1 MSTALMARKQKR
13 DPGTVAIAKA
23 ILEQYDCKNVEDMQ
37 DAIKDI
43 FGPMFEAMLQGEMDS
58 HLGYGSNDHGPKNTE
73 NRRNGYS
80 HKTLK
85 STYGD
90 ISVEVPRDRDASFEP
105 LAVPKHTR
113 DVSGIED
120 KILAMYARGMSQRDI
135 AQTVE
140 DIYGFEISHETVSAI
155 TDRVIETADE
165 WQNRPLKKFYTFL
178 FVDCLYVS
186 VRKEMETKNLAV
198 YVILGYDVNG
208 IKDILGLW
216 IGEAEGKH
224 YWMQIFD
231 EIKARGVED
240 VLFISMDGVSGL
252 EEGARS
258 IFKDAVVQRCIVHLI
273 RNSIRYIPCKD
284 YKKYTSHLK
293 KVYGASSLKAAV
305 AEFERFKQAWS
316 QYPGAVDVWV
326 RNWQHVEQ
334 LFNYGSAVRRV
345 MYTTN
350 SIEAVNSSLR
360 KVTKKGSFPSEDAV
374 RKALYLRITELSKKW
389 NGRKEPALHGRKT
402 AGPHIEIREFLD
414 RRHRM
419 RKYDKNSPVR
429 QEEELRDLL
438 EDLLTQIQD
447 IREEF
452 ISALDDIEDMIT
464 NA

>member
-1 MSTALMARKQKR
+1 MSTALMARRKR
-13 DPGTVAIAKA
+13 DPKTVAIAKA

-37 DAIKDI
+37 DAMKDI
-43 FGPMFEAMLQGEMDS
+43 FGPMFEAMLQGEMDA
-58 HLGYGSNDHGPKNTE
+58 HLGYGPNDHGPKTTQ
-73 NRRNGYS
+73 NRRNGYGS
-80 HKTLK
+80 KTLK

-90 ISVEVPRDRDASFEP
+90 IPIDVPRDREASFEP
-105 LAVPKHTR
+105 QSIPKRTT

-120 KILAMYARGMSQRDI
+120 KVLSMYARGMSQRDI
-135 AQTVE
+135 AQTIE

-155 TDRVIETADE
+155 TDRVIGTAQE

-186 VRKEMETKNLAV
+186 IRKEMETKSRAV

-208 IKDILGLW
+208 VKDILGLW

-231 EIKARGVED
+231 EIKGRGVED

-258 IFKDAVVQRCIVHLI
+258 IFKDVVVQRCMVHLI
-273 RNSIRYIPCKD
+273 RNSVKYIPSKD
-284 YKKYTSHLK
+284 YKAFTAQLK
-293 KVYGASSLKAAV
+293 KVYGASSLKAAQ

-345 MYTTN
+345 LYTTN
-350 SIEAVNSSLR
+350 SIEAVNSSFR
-360 KVTKKGSFPSEDAV
+360 KVTKKGSFPGEEAV
-374 RKALYLRITELSKKW
+374 MKALYLRVSELYKKW
-389 NGRKEPALHGRKT
+389 KGRPVANWALVRNQ
-402 AGPHIEIREFLD
+402 LSMDD
-414 RRHRM
+414 RLQERIL
-419 RKYDKNSPVR
+419 KYEN
-429 QEEELRDLL
+429 E
-438 EDLLTQIQD
+438 
-447 IREEF
+447 
-452 ISALDDIEDMIT
+452 
-464 NA
+464 